1 VNFNILEHLLDDM
14 KGVAAW
20 QVELRK
26 HDDDPMEVDELLL
39 HVTPEP
45 GVNTLELRRRLE
57 RRFAEV
63 TEVKPNEIQF
73 HDLAG
78 LRSRLGVGRLLKEAK
93 ILDARPRGDAPVTS
107 PALTA

>member
-1 VNFNILEHLLDDM
+1 
-14 KGVAAW
+14 
-20 QVELRK
+20 
-26 HDDDPMEVDELLL
+26 MEVDELLL

-78 LRSRLGVGRLLKEAK
+78 LRERLGVGRLLKEAK
-93 ILDARPRGDAPVTS
+93 ILDARPRADAPVTA